1 VIALAHEKGMA
12 DYIAWST
19 MIHGYA
25 LAMQN
30 RLEEGISELRE
41 GLAAVRMAGADVG
54 ASMFRAMLLEALG
67 RAGRIE
73 EGLDCFD
80 EALTIISRTG
90 ESFYEAEIYRLKG
103 ALLLQSAVSDLPS
116 VISEKRDEAEA
127 CFRQAI
133 EVARRQQARSLEL
146 RATMSLARLWRQQ
159 GKTAE
164 GHQALA
170 EIYGWFTEGFDTSD
184 LQDAGAL
191 LEERRKD

>member
-1 VIALAHEKGMA
+1 ML
-12 DYIAWST
+12 
-19 MIHGYA
+19 
-25 LAMQN
+25 N
-30 RLEEGISELRE
+30 RLEEGIAEIRE
-41 GLAAVRMAGADVG
+41 GLAVVRMAGADVG
-54 ASMFRAMLLEALG
+54 ASMFRAMLLEALV

-80 EALTIISRTG
+80 EALAIFSRTG
-90 ESFYEAEIYRLKG
+90 ECFYEAEIYRLKG

-116 VISEKRDEAEA
+116 AIREKRVEAEA
-127 CFRQAI
+127 CFQKAI

-164 GHQALA
+164 GRQALA

-184 LQDAGAL
+184 LQDARAL
-191 LEERRKD
+191 LEELRRE